1 MDEMTITKRML
12 SKLREGKDEQAR
24 KAAEIFV
31 KEEKEND
38 NFVNQARILMDEA
51 INKKKAL
58 TEENNEDNYGDSFEI
73 TEKTPQFGDVRT
85 TQEDAIRKTINDNI
99 QFESLKYY
107 PKADDMTLDG
117 KLPQMGLSFQFRFA
131 EPSGDGCFIFC
142 DGFQLTETNARLI
155 GKIRD
160 AYMNWKNSIINDN
173 DLMEKLK
180 KTTENNE

>member
-38 NFVNQARILMDEA
+38 NFINQARILMDEA
-51 INKKKAL
+51 VNKKKAL

-85 TQEDAIRKTINDNI
+85 TQEDAIRKTINGNV
-99 QFESLKYY
+99 QFSENALKSVTSVNVFPANDSSLVHV
-107 PKADDMTLDG
+107 PLWVQFTLRMFG
-117 KLPQMGLSFQFRFA
+117 YF
-131 EPSGDGCFIFC
+131 PS
-142 DGFQLTETNARLI
+142 
-155 GKIRD
+155 
-160 AYMNWKNSIINDN
+160 
-173 DLMEKLK
+173 
-180 KTTENNE
+180 